1 MTTIIQRVYIQN
13 MTTIR
18 DYARDLVLETQNK
31 LHEHL
36 SREIIRYDKV
46 TQIDL
51 KLPGNIVEELVDEF
65 VEIIKNRITG

>member
-1 MTTIIQRVYIQN
+1 

-36 SREIIRYDKV
+36 SREIISHDKI
-46 TQIDL
+46 TKIDPS
-51 KLPGNIVEELVDEF
+51 LPENIVEELVDEF
-65 VEIIKNRITG
+65 IEIIKNRITG